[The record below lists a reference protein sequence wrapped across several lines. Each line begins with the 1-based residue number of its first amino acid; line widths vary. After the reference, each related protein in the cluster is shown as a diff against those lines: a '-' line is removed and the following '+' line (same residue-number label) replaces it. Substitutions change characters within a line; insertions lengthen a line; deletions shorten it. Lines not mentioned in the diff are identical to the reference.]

1 MIKIPNSQCYEEGQ
15 GDKMEEREIIYFKI
29 ISKYQ
34 FFSASRG

>member
-1 MIKIPNSQCYEEGQ
+1 MRKVREIKWR
-15 GDKMEEREIIYFKI
+15 KEIIYFKI